1 MKRILIV
8 DDEEGIRQV
17 IREYG
22 RLNGYQVDEASDG
35 QQAADK
41 ALTIDYDCIIMDIMM
56 PNLDGF
62 SACKKIKEHADVP
75 IIMLTARQEEYDKL
89 YGFELGIDD
98 YVVKPFSP
106 KELMARVKV
115 VIERKRH
122 PMAVS
127 TLEYD
132 GLVINMSAHSVT
144 LDGQMLHLANKEY
157 DLLAY
162 MMQNA
167 NLALSRPT
175 LLDKVWGMDSEADE
189 RVIDTHM
196 KMLRRDLGDWGAH
209 IVTIRGV
216 GYKFDR
222 Q

>member
-1 MKRILIV
+1 
-8 DDEEGIRQV
+8 
-17 IREYG
+17 
-22 RLNGYQVDEASDG
+22 
-35 QQAADK
+35 
-41 ALTIDYDCIIMDIMM
+41 
-56 PNLDGF
+56 
-62 SACKKIKEHADVP
+62 VP

>member
-1 MKRILIV
+1 
-8 DDEEGIRQV
+8 
-17 IREYG
+17 
-22 RLNGYQVDEASDG
+22 
-35 QQAADK
+35 
-41 ALTIDYDCIIMDIMM
+41 
-56 PNLDGF
+56 
-62 SACKKIKEHADVP
+62 
-75 IIMLTARQEEYDKL
+75 
-89 YGFELGIDD
+89 
-98 YVVKPFSP
+98 
-106 KELMARVKV
+106 
-115 VIERKRH
+115 
-122 PMAVS
+122 
-127 TLEYD
+127 
-132 GLVINMSAHSVT
+132 
-144 LDGQMLHLANKEY
+144 
-157 DLLAY
+157 